1 MRVWGAD
8 DVVLTGRTAITILER
23 GRNSAQPPAKRWLCV
38 LPMQYLGKAR
48 ANCGGGGHGR
58 TDGRNHRRTVLRF
71 RTGQR
76 PCSSSPREAPR
87 ALSEL
92 IRWQR
97 SRLHRLDSNSV
108 LPVGWGGAGAV
119 ASIMLRRSL
128 TADVT
133 NCSFYIVRIS
143 FKWTSRTCPRGL
155 RGST

>member
-1 MRVWGAD
+1 MCVWGAD
-8 DVVLTGRTAITILER
+8 DVVLTGRTAINILER
-23 GRNSAQPPAKRWLCV
+23 GRNSAHTPAKRWLCV

-92 IRWQR
+92 IGWQR
-97 SRLHRLDSNSV
+97 SRLHRLELSS
-108 LPVGWGGAGAV
+108 GGGGGFD
-119 ASIMLRRSL
+119 ASDGFWLRRSL

-133 NCSFYIVRIS
+133 DCRFYIIKIS
-143 FKWTSRTCPRGL
+143 LHRTSRTCPRGL

>member
-1 MRVWGAD
+1 MCVWGAD

-76 PCSSSPREAPR
+76 PCSSSPSEAPR
-87 ALSEL
+87 ELSEL

-97 SRLHRLDSNSV
+97 SRLYRLKLSS
-108 LPVGWGGAGAV
+108 LPVGWGGGGGFV
-119 ASIMLRRSL
+119 ARIESSNRCSCL

-133 NCSFYIVRIS
+133 NCSFYKVK
-143 FKWTSRTCPRGL
+143 FH
-155 RGST
+155 ST

>member
-1 MRVWGAD
+1 MCVWGAD

-76 PCSSSPREAPR
+76 PCSSSPSEAPR
-87 ALSEL
+87 ELSEL

-97 SRLHRLDSNSV
+97 SRLYRLKLSSACG
-108 LPVGWGGAGAV
+108 LGWGRW
-119 ASIMLRRSL
+119 LRGSNRCSCL

-133 NCSFYIVRIS
+133 NCSFYKVKFHS
-143 FKWTSRTCPRGL
+143 TCR
-155 RGST
+155 RAHAREV